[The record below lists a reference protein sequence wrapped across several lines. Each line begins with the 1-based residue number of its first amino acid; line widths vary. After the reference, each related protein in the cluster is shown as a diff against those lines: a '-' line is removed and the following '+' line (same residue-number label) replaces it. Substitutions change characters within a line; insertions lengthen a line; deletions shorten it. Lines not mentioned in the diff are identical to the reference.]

1 MSDYYWTNDKTALL
15 EKLWCKDSLTAT
27 QCAAILLTTRDAVIG
42 KVHRMKYPKRK
53 AQKFKPS
60 PAPAPASVLKP
71 ATKQTGNNGSAG
83 KYRGLIAA
91 ARKAREATASPPPD
105 IFTPDAATL
114 AVGVWAA
121 LPSTAPVALEF
132 LARDGCRWPIGD
144 SAPFLFCA
152 CKAMT
157 GSSYCSTHRHR
168 SQGVGTR
175 TERRAIKDAELV

>member
-15 EKLWCKDSLTAT
+15 EKLWCKDGLTAT
-27 QCAAILLTTRDAVIG
+27 QCAAVLRTTRNAVIG
-42 KVHRMKYPKRK
+42 KVHRMKFPK
-53 AQKFKPS
+53 

-91 ARKAREATASPPPD
+91 ARKAREAPPPD
-105 IFTPDAATL
+105 MFTPDAATL
-114 AVGVWAA
+114 AVGAWAA
-121 LPSTAPVALEF
+121 LPGTAPVALEF

-152 CKAMT
+152 CKAVI
-157 GSSYCSTHRHR
+157 GYSYCDTHRHR

-175 TERRAIKDAELV
+175 TERRAIKDAEHVRHS

>member
-27 QCAAILLTTRDAVIG
+27 QCAAILRTTRDAVIG

-53 AQKFKPS
+53 AQKFKP
-60 PAPAPASVLKP
+60 APALAPKLKP
-71 ATKQTGNNGSAG
+71 ATKQTGT
-83 KYRGLIAA
+83 A
-91 ARKAREATASPPPD
+91 ARKAREAPPPD
-105 IFTPDAATL
+105 MFTPDAATL
-114 AVGVWAA
+114 AVGAWAA
-121 LPSTAPVALEF
+121 LPGTAPVALEF
-132 LARDGCRWPIGD
+132 LASDGCRWPIGD

-157 GSSYCSTHRHR
+157 GSSYCAAHKERAF
-168 SQGVGTR
+168 GMGTR

>member
-15 EKLWCKDSLTAT
+15 EKLWCKDGLTAT
-27 QCAAILLTTRDAVIG
+27 QCAAILRTTKNAVIG

-53 AQKFKPS
+53 AQKFKPKA
-60 PAPAPASVLKP
+60 APAPASVLKP

-83 KYRGLIAA
+83 
-91 ARKAREATASPPPD
+91 RKAREAIAPPPD
-105 IFTPDAATL
+105 MFTPDVATL
-114 AVGVWAA
+114 AVGAWAA

-132 LARDGCRWPIGD
+132 LPRDGCRWPIGD

-157 GSSYCSTHRHR
+157 GSSYCAAHKERAF
-168 SQGVGTR
+168 GMGTR

>member
-1 MSDYYWTNDKTALL
+1 
-15 EKLWCKDSLTAT
+15 
-27 QCAAILLTTRDAVIG
+27 
-42 KVHRMKYPKRK
+42 
-53 AQKFKPS
+53 
-60 PAPAPASVLKP
+60 VLKP

-91 ARKAREATASPPPD
+91 ARKAREATALPPPD

>member
-1 MSDYYWTNDKTALL
+1 MSDPWANDKTALL
-15 EKLWCKDSLTAT
+15 EKLWCKDGLTAT
-27 QCAAILLTTRDAVIG
+27 QCAAILRTTRNAVIG

-53 AQKFKPS
+53 AQKFKP
-60 PAPAPASVLKP
+60 APALASASVLKP

-83 KYRGLIAA
+83 
-91 ARKAREATASPPPD
+91 RKAREAPPPD
-105 IFTPDAATL
+105 MFTPDAATL
-114 AVGVWAA
+114 AVGAWAA
-121 LPSTAPVALEF
+121 LPGTAPVALEF
-132 LARDGCRWPIGD
+132 LSHDGCRWPIGD

-157 GSSYCSTHRHR
+157 GSSYCDTHRHR

>member
-15 EKLWCKDSLTAT
+15 ENLWCKDGLTAT
-27 QCAAILLTTRDAVIG
+27 ECAAILRTTRNAVIG

-53 AQKFKPS
+53 AQKFKPKA
-60 PAPAPASVLKP
+60 APAPASVLKL

-83 KYRGLIAA
+83 KYRGVIAA
-91 ARKAREATASPPPD
+91 ARKARAAPPPD
-105 IFTPDAATL
+105 MFTPDIGTL
-114 AVGVWAA
+114 AAGAWAA
-121 LPSTAPVALEF
+121 LPGTAPVALEF

-152 CKAMT
+152 CNAVI
-157 GSSYCSTHRHR
+157 GSSYCAAHKERAF
-168 SQGVGTR
+168 GMGTR